1 LDAEFTLKTFHV
13 YLHPAR
19 GYEAVPEGPC
29 LPALCFS
36 VFWLVFRGLAVPA
49 TIVLIGTALV
59 VGAEATAGRN
69 ATDEIQAWSFRL
81 LMIAA
86 VLALWLL
93 PFLYG
98 NRWRHADLLRRGF
111 AQVACLRALSGDDA
125 VARALSL
132 DTLSIPLQDVPPATS
147 SAPQAHA
154 GPGPEAPAAAPR
166 PARPTGAVTADQA
179 GDGQP
184 RRDRRTRPQGLEATV
199 RGVRN
204 GGPAGDTLLAAR

>member
-1 LDAEFTLKTFHV
+1 LKTFHV

-19 GYEAVPEGPC
+19 GYEAVPEGPS

-49 TIVLIGTALV
+49 AIVLIGAALV

-69 ATDEIQAWSFRL
+69 AADEIQAWSFRL

-125 VARALSL
+125 VARALSV
-132 DTLSIPLQDVPPATS
+132 DTLSTPLHEVPPAAS
-147 SAPQAHA
+147 SAVQVQAQA
-154 GPGPEAPAAAPR
+154 GSEASAATSR
-166 PARPTGAVTADQA
+166 PARSALATAADQA

-184 RRDRRTRPQGLEATV
+184 RRERRTRPEGLEATG

>member
-1 LDAEFTLKTFHV
+1 MKTFHV

-49 TIVLIGTALV
+49 AVVLIGAALI

-69 ATDEIQAWSFRL
+69 AADEIQAWSFRL
-81 LMIAA
+81 LMIAT

-93 PFLYG
+93 PVLYG

-111 AQVACLRALSGDDA
+111 AEVSCLRALSGDDA

-132 DTLSIPLQDVPPATS
+132 DTLSGVTQGAAPTSPATS
-147 SAPQAHA
+147 AAQAKA
-154 GPGPEAPAAAPR
+154 GPGHEAVAAA
-166 PARPTGAVTADQA
+166 ARPGRVPVAADQA
-179 GDGQP
+179 GDGHP
-184 RRDRRTRPQGLEATV
+184 RRERRTRPEGLDAV
-199 RGVRN
+199 GRGTRS
-204 GGPAGDTLLAAR
+204 GTGPAGDSLLAAR

>member
-1 LDAEFTLKTFHV
+1 MKTFHV

-49 TIVLIGTALV
+49 TVVLIGAALV
-59 VGAEATAGRN
+59 IGAEATAGRN
-69 ATDEIQAWSFRL
+69 AAGEIQSWSFRL

-93 PFLYG
+93 PALYG

-111 AQVACLRALSGDDA
+111 AQVACLRALSADDA

-132 DTLSIPLQDVPPATS
+132 DTITSPSPGVPRASPETTAAQGRPGNGIPPA
-147 SAPQAHA
+147 P
-154 GPGPEAPAAAPR
+154 APAVRPPAAVALDR
-166 PARPTGAVTADQA
+166 A

-184 RRDRRTRPQGLEATV
+184 RHERRTLPGGLEGKG
-199 RGVRN
+199 RGPRS
-204 GGPAGDTLLAAR
+204 GSGPAGDTVLAARGG

>member
-1 LDAEFTLKTFHV
+1 MKTFHV

-36 VFWLVFRGLAVPA
+36 VFWLFFRGLALPA
-49 TIVLIGTALV
+49 VLVLIGATLIM
-59 VGAEATAGRN
+59 GAEATAGRHV
-69 ATDEIQAWSFRL
+69 ADEVQSWAFRL
-81 LMIAA
+81 LVIAA

-132 DTLSIPLQDVPPATS
+132 DTVTS
-147 SAPQAHA
+147 SLHEVSPASPV
-154 GPGPEAPAAAPR
+154 APAAEVRRSHDRRSRPGGLDSKGRGPR
-166 PARPTGAVTADQA
+166 YGADSA
-179 GDGQP
+179 GDP
-184 RRDRRTRPQGLEATV
+184 
-199 RGVRN
+199 
-204 GGPAGDTLLAAR
+204 LLAAR